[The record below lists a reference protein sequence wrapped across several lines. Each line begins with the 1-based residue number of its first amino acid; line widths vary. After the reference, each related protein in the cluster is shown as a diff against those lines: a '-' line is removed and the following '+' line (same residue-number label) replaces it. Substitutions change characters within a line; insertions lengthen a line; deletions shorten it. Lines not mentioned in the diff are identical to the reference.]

1 MKYQIVYD
9 KPAVKFLKR
18 QTKEKQKWIIDAIRQ
33 LPHTGDIKTLAG
45 HPGVFRLRVGGYRVI
60 YSIEN
65 EILIIRILDIGNRGD
80 VYKQWFLPVPV
91 IKEPAFYNGK
101 KSYPV

>member
-65 EILIIRILDIGNRGD
+65 EILIIEWVLVALLLVILIPLG
-80 VYKQWFLPVPV
+80 V
-91 IKEPAFYNGK
+91 I
-101 KSYPV
+101 

>member
-18 QTKEKQKWIIDAIRQ
+18 QTKEKQQWIIDAIRQ
-33 LPHTGDIKTLAG
+33 LPHTGDIETLAG

-80 VYKQWFLPVPV
+80 VYK
-91 IKEPAFYNGK
+91 
-101 KSYPV
+101 

>member
-65 EILIIRILDIGNRGD
+65 EILIIRIMDIGNRGD
-80 VYKQWFLPVPV
+80 VYK
-91 IKEPAFYNGK
+91 
-101 KSYPV
+101 